1 MSSNRYT
8 EVNWNQP
15 ISTYVP
21 MPLDFIYK
29 AGLQKQSQY
38 DRALEESDKLQNL
51 MTKVNAIDA
60 HKEYKKQ
67 LADKY
72 YGRINE
78 IADKIVSKGDLSAQ
92 RDLNKIAREWQNDPV
107 RQELEQSYANY
118 AAYQKDKIAKGE
130 KYAEW
135 HDPTMSFIGH
145 GEQGPNAFRYTGML
159 ERTDHQKRA
168 QDMMDKVAY
177 DAAESA
183 GFKIN
188 PDGTITKG
196 GSGSEHILSQ
206 KIAELAS
213 MKVGDFLT
221 TSEGQDFAKQLKY
234 YNPQLSK
241 EDLTKQ
247 ATKYLYDAGAN
258 QIFNRSKSHKDVGFI
273 PEWMMNQQVANNLTT
288 TSQSENIANAIQNPI
303 VEDMEFD
310 TKGNLVVPTKKSV
323 VKTGGF
329 DEFGVWDPNKVVYG
343 NEGKDLD
350 KMAQQV
356 KYIEDFKKQHP
367 ELKDLS
373 PKATLETIKKAQKAV
388 QSESIPLNSI
398 SNLAAKGI
406 GEAIARNMNQRN
418 FYLYD
423 SKGVTQDGTRETVL
437 KELGLTDAELQ
448 EYIQKNGISG
458 YTQSGPTPG
467 GLYVDI
473 KDKDGDSRRIII
485 SQDAE
490 LQRIFT
496 ASHAVN
502 EARKTLT
509 PTIVSPFPGYE
520 VAIKPIINK
529 DGSVKWEYMEVLN
542 GKASKTSLDD
552 IMKQEREALK
562 ESGYLGTQVQSTKD
576 DKKEV
581 N

>member
-107 RQELEQSYANY
+107 RQELEESYANY

-196 GSGSEHILSQ
+196 GSGSEDILSE
-206 KIAELAS
+206 KIQELAA
-213 MKVGDFLT
+213 MKAADFLT

-234 YNPQLSK
+234 YNPNLK
-241 EDLTKQ
+241 GEDLMNQ

-258 QIFNRSKSHKDVGFI
+258 QIFNRTKRESDVDFV
-273 PEWMMNQQVANNLTT
+273 PKWMMDQKAANSLTT
-288 TSQSENIANAIQNPI
+288 TTQSEGIATG
-303 VEDMEFD
+303 VEHPTVKEMEFD
-310 TKGNLVVPTKKSV
+310 SKGNLVIPTKI
-323 VKTGGF
+323 
-329 DEFGVWDPNKVVYG
+329 DRKVIG
-343 NEGKDLD
+343 TDLKNPSGQKALYQKGQD
-350 KMAQQV
+350 LEKFTEQV
-356 KYIEDFKKQHP
+356 KYVKQIQDQHP

-373 PKATLETIKKAQKAV
+373 PKATIEALKKAQKSV
-388 QSESIPLNSI
+388 ETESIPLNSI
-398 SNLAAKGI
+398 SNLAAIGI
-406 GEAIARNMNQRN
+406 GEAIARNMGQRN

-423 SKGVTQDGTRETVL
+423 GKGKTLDGTRETVL
-437 KELGLTDAELQ
+437 KELGLTDEELRTQ
-448 EYIQKNGISG
+448 IEKKGVSG
-458 YTQSGPTPG
+458 YTQAGPTPG
-467 GLYVDI
+467 GLYMDVT
-473 KDKDGDSRRIII
+473 DKKGNTRRIII
-485 SQDAE
+485 SQDE
-490 LQRIFT
+490 EVKQIFST
-496 ASHAVN
+496 SHAIN

-509 PTIVSPFPGYE
+509 PVVVTPFPDKDYH
-520 VAIKPIINK
+520 VAVKPIITK
-529 DGSVKWEYMEVLN
+529 DGSVKWDYRQYIN
-542 GKASKTSLDD
+542 GKESPTTLKE
-552 IMKQEREALK
+552 IRQIEKQALK
-562 ESGYLGTQVQSTKD
+562 ESNYLGSQVQDTKD
-576 DKKEV
+576 EQKDIE
-581 N
+581 